1 MEKETVEK
9 LNKELEEKICTI
21 LEEGIQPGN
30 IEMLDMLVDIHKDV
44 ANEEHWE
51 RKDENMRYSE
61 YGRGYNEGYGRR
73 GGYNEGSYN
82 ARRRDSRGRYK
93 GHDYIDE
100 MYGEYGNYSENR
112 YRANSG
118 DYSAKPEALKSLEY
132 MLEAMVNF
140 VGMLKSDA
148 SSPEEHQLIDEYVRR
163 IESM

>member
-1 MEKETVEK
+1 VEKETVEK

-51 RKDENMRYSE
+51 RKDENMRYSN
-61 YGRGYNEGYGRR
+61 YGRDYNDYGRR

-100 MYGEYGNYSENR
+100 MYGEYGNYEEGRQEYNR
-112 YRANSG
+112 GNYGTKEST
-118 DYSAKPEALKSLEY
+118 LKSLEY
-132 MLEAMVNF
+132 MLESAVNF
-140 VGMLKSDA
+140 FEMLKQDA
-148 SSPEEHQLIDEYVRR
+148 ASQQEQELIRR
-163 IESM
+163 YAQQIADM